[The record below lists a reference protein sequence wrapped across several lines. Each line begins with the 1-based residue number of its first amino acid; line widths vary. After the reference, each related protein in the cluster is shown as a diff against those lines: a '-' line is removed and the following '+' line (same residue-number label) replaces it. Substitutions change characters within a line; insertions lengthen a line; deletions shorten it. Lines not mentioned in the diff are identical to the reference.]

1 MWVIYVLLGTGLF
14 AYFRPKICRTID
26 NYAIQL
32 VFNKLIKSGYKV
44 IKNDPTGEIKA
55 DYIIMS
61 RYGIH
66 IIKCSVFNK
75 RNTFCSGNETQRTW
89 TYYEPYLLNPKAPRD
104 LYGGPPGNA
113 DRFEMYNPVMDLE
126 EGTKKMGSIIQLET
140 KKIPIFPIVLFVPK
154 IKSVNITRKPK
165 SRVHIVFLDMLYQ
178 TIASKDNIVLSSEEV
193 NHVERILMGYIK
205 AS

>member
-1 MWVIYVLLGTGLF
+1 
-14 AYFRPKICRTID
+14 
-26 NYAIQL
+26 
-32 VFNKLIKSGYKV
+32 
-44 IKNDPTGEIKA
+44 
-55 DYIIMS
+55 
-61 RYGIH
+61 
-66 IIKCSVFNK
+66 
-75 RNTFCSGNETQRTW
+75 
-89 TYYEPYLLNPKAPRD
+89 
-104 LYGGPPGNA
+104 
-113 DRFEMYNPVMDLE
+113 MDLE